1 MKNQFPIFKKYP
13 DLVYLDSGA
22 TTLKPQV
29 VIDKMDEYMSEYSA
43 NIHRGVYA
51 LSEKA
56 TEEYE
61 SVREKVKSF
70 IDGENGEVIFTKGT
84 TDGLNL
90 VAFGWG
96 EKNLNEGDEIVIGL
110 NEHHSNLVPWQ
121 ELAKRKKL
129 VLSTE
134 LSENTKLLAI
144 CQVGNVLGQIN
155 DIEKIVKEARKIN
168 PDILVVVD
176 GAQAVG
182 HRKVEVEKMDV
193 DFYAFSGHKMYGPT
207 GVGVLW
213 GKKNRIEEMEPITY
227 GGGMINEVSELS
239 STWAKGV
246 ERFEAGTPAIAE
258 VIGLGAAIDWLKNIK
273 LDERE
278 IAKYLFDELKKLE
291 FVKNFSSGESAVASF
306 VVDGVH
312 AHDVATILDRDNIAV
327 RAGHHCAMPLHKM
340 LGVEATVRV
349 SVGIYNTK
357 EDVDKLIVGLI
368 KVKNIFKA

>member
-1 MKNQFPIFKKYP
+1 MKNQFPIFKKNP

-29 VIDKMDEYMSEYSA
+29 VIDKMNEYMTEYSA

-51 LSEKA
+51 LSERA

-61 SVREKVKSF
+61 GVREKVKCF
-70 IDGENGEVIFTKGT
+70 IQGKNGEVIFTKGT
-84 TDGLNL
+84 TDSINM
-90 VAFGWG
+90 VARGWG
-96 EKNLNEGDEIVIGL
+96 DANLKEGDEIVISL

-121 ELAKRKKL
+121 ELAKRRKL
-129 VLSTE
+129 ALSTK
-134 LSENTKLLAI
+134 LTENSKLLAI
-144 CQVGNVLGQIN
+144 CHVGNVLGQIN

-168 PDILVVVD
+168 PDILIVVD

-182 HRKVEVEKMDV
+182 HRKVEVGKIDV

-213 GKKNRIEEMEPITY
+213 GKKNRIEEMEPTNY
-227 GGGMINEVSELS
+227 GGGMIGEVSELS

-246 ERFEAGTPAIAE
+246 GRFEAGTPAIAE
-258 VIGLGAAIDWLKNIK
+258 VIGLGATIDWLKNFK
-273 LDERE
+273 LDESE
-278 IAKYLFDELKKLE
+278 LAKYLFDELKKLE
-291 FVKNFSSGESAVASF
+291 FVKNFSSGESAAASF
-306 VVDGVH
+306 VVEGVH
-312 AHDVATILDRDNIAV
+312 AHDVATILDRDSIAV

-340 LGVEATVRV
+340 LGVEATVRA

-357 EDVDKLIVGLI
+357 EDVDKLIAGLN
-368 KVKNIFKA
+368 KVRNIFKL